1 MQILTILIKILKE
14 AMLIK
19 KEIEI
24 ETESI
29 TEIKIKLEIEI
40 ETEIENKIII
50 IIIEMKDHIT
60 EITILMIILDIATK
74 EKDGL
79 IIDNNSLFF

>member
-1 MQILTILIKILKE
+1 MQILAILIKILKE
-14 AMLIK
+14 AILIK

-24 ETESI
+24 ETESV
-29 TEIKIKLEIEI
+29 LEIETQLEI
-40 ETEIENKIII
+40 ETEIEIENKIMI

-60 EITILMIILDIATK
+60 EITILMIILDIITK

-79 IIDNNSLFF
+79 IIDN